1 MVIEK
6 STKFWETCSS
16 FPNTNYTDIPDEDAW
31 VVPDDTEL
39 ADKIK
44 SLVRRWNPVLDE
56 HGNLID
62 VEWDGTEEPK
72 PPEPEPTTED
82 ILNALLG
89 VTV

>member
-1 MVIEK
+1 MHVSVCLSIY
-6 STKFWETCSS
+6 S
-16 FPNTNYTDIPDEDAW
+16 FLINKLLLEDAW